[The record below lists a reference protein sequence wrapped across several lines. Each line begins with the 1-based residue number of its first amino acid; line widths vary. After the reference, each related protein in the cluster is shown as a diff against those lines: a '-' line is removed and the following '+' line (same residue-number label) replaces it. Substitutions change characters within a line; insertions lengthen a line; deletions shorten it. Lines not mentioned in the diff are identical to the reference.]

1 MVVGPDGFDLLG
13 CDRVPPGTQSLA
25 NGARLVFW
33 MMKEIDENVDDT
45 SGMQFLGS
53 RWRGEFLSFR
63 HRLPRNCIPLVSS
76 TFSSISFIIQK
87 TRRAPFASDCVPGGT
102 RSHPSRSKPSGPTT
116 I

>member
-13 CDRVPPGTQSLA
+13 RDRVPPGTQSLA
-25 NGARLVFW
+25 NGARVVLW

-63 HRLPRNCIPLVSS
+63 GTSS
-76 TFSSISFIIQK
+76 CMIVLIVPNSNFFPIIDP
-87 TRRAPFASDCVPGGT
+87 TRFLT
-102 RSHPSRSKPSGPTT
+102 RGHWYSG
-116 I
+116 

>member
-1 MVVGPDGFDLLG
+1 MVLGPDGFDLLG

-63 HRLPRNCIPLVSS
+63 PLPGSWLRLGAEVDVDASWNSLRCSS
-76 TFSSISFIIQK
+76 RARTSRRRVLC
-87 TRRAPFASDCVPGGT
+87 TRR
-102 RSHPSRSKPSGPTT
+102 RSTSWSSSWV
-116 I
+116 